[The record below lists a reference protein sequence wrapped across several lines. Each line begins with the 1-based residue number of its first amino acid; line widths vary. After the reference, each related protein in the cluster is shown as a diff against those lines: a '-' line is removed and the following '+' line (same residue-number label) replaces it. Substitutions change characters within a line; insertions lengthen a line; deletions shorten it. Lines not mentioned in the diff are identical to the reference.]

1 MAVVDLDDKDAR
13 ALGGA
18 VLGQFRRHRD
28 EPFEFLD
35 WAVAPVASGFNGVV
49 WRATSGYGQF
59 AIKVS
64 LLDGRN
70 RGRREFAAT
79 ELLARSGLDIA
90 PKPIAIVTDD
100 EFSALVSTWCKGEA
114 VGPLPG
120 EHSSFWPL
128 MLSTYAEVHAIA
140 ATDLEETVDGSTPA
154 SYLEVAAAHAQR
166 AGRSRFLPVINLIK
180 SQIPAALPAVH
191 AHGLVHGDVSLADS
205 GRFRTAVLDV
215 FVHRFWRF
223 SYTPRK
229 AGEHPRLS

>member
-1 MAVVDLDDKDAR
+1 M
-13 ALGGA
+13 
-18 VLGQFRRHRD
+18 
-28 EPFEFLD
+28 
-35 WAVAPVASGFNGVV
+35 
-49 WRATSGYGQF
+49 
-59 AIKVS
+59 
-64 LLDGRN
+64 
-70 RGRREFAAT
+70 
-79 ELLARSGLDIA
+79 
-90 PKPIAIVTDD
+90 
-100 EFSALVSTWCKGEA
+100 
-114 VGPLPG
+114 PG